1 MVRLFGEVCVCV
13 WCSVC
18 VCVWCSVGVH
28 GEIQCVHHDHTVF
41 SHTHTHTQTDRHTAA
56 PWHYTCEAQTCSP
69 TRFMSHKPAS

>member
-41 SHTHTHTQTDRHTAA
+41 SHTHTHTHTQTDTQLLLGIIPARHKHA
-56 PWHYTCEAQTCSP
+56 PPQGL
-69 TRFMSHKPAS
+69 